1 MGRYITTELVKTGRH
16 TVTALT
22 RKDGGSKLPQGVKV
36 VPVDYNDQAC
46 LVSALQG
53 QQFLVITMAVTAPPE
68 TESNIIQAAAEAD
81 VHYVMTN
88 CYGADL
94 ADEKLSEESMTEHSR
109 IAAVEV
115 EKTGVSSWIALVC
128 GFWYEFSLI
137 TGPEWFGFDFM
148 QKKIIFYDD
157 GNTKVNVST
166 WEQCGRAVAALL
178 SLKELPEDE
187 KDWSP
192 TVSSWRNK
200 PLYVASFLVSQKDIF
215 ESWKR
220 VTGDKDEDWT
230 VTYQPAVELY
240 QEGLVRFQNGE
251 EEGRAQAMYARN
263 FYPNGGGDFEHS
275 RGLAN
280 AQLVLPQ
287 EDLDERTRIAKQMLD
302 SCYSYFLRG

>member
-1 MGRYITTELVKTGRH
+1 
-16 TVTALT
+16 
-22 RKDGGSKLPQGVKV
+22 
-36 VPVDYNDQAC
+36 
-46 LVSALQG
+46 
-53 QQFLVITMAVTAPPE
+53 
-68 TESNIIQAAAEAD
+68 
-81 VHYVMTN
+81 
-88 CYGADL
+88 
-94 ADEKLSEESMTEHSR
+94 
-109 IAAVEV
+109 
-115 EKTGVSSWIALVC
+115 
-128 GFWYEFSLI
+128 
-137 TGPEWFGFDFM
+137 M

-187 KDWSP
+187 KDRSP

-230 VTYQPAVELY
+230 VSYQPAVELY